1 MKAINIVLPDSLDA
15 YIERQ
20 ISTGE
25 YTDASEYLESLV
37 QADARNRAAAELEAS
52 LLKGIDSGESDEMTR
67 DEWLDIRR
75 QVRENLGKGNG
86 R

>member
-1 MKAINIVLPDSLDA
+1 MKSINIILPDSLDA

-37 QADARNRAAAELEAS
+37 RADARKREATELEAS
-52 LLKGIDSGESDEMTR
+52 LLEGVDSGESDEMTS
-67 DEWLDIRR
+67 DDWLDIRR
-75 QVRENLGKGNG
+75 QVRENLAKRNG
-86 R
+86 P